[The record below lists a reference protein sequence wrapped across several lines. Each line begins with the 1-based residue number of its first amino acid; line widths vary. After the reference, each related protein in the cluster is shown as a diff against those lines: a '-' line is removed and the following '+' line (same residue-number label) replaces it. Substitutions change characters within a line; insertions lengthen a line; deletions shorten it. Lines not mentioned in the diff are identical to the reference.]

1 MASKGR
7 SREEKEEGTDIFEK
21 ACRVY
26 GSSIKQIKKVGDDKV
41 VVEKFNMANFGDLL
55 INIGAGKTD
64 IKAVIQELPSLKKIV
79 EKEEEENKLS
89 EIETFSHKIKKSSRS
104 KSNMDN
110 AVIVDGLDDL
120 MVRTAKCCNPIPGD
134 SIVGYVTRGRGIT
147 VHTKECKRVNS
158 TELDRGVN
166 VEWNP
171 NLGIK
176 YPVTIRVITLDKAR
190 YLIFDLQSNY

>member
-1 MASKGR
+1 
-7 SREEKEEGTDIFEK
+7 
-21 ACRVY
+21 
-26 GSSIKQIKKVGDDKV
+26 
-41 VVEKFNMANFGDLL
+41 MANFGDLL

-120 MVRTAKCCNPIPGD
+120 MVRMAKCCNPIPGD

-176 YPVTIRVITLDKAR
+176 YPVTIRVITLISLVF
-190 YLIFDLQSNY
+190 YL